1 MKSASLLL
9 SAALLLAAGSAQA
22 QIFRCTDTEGNTVI
36 SNVQQ
41 GKNCKK
47 VATDPVSTLPAPP
60 KPSASAPRTPSPAG
74 FPRVDD
80 ATQKSR
86 DGDRRRILEQ
96 ELASEQKSL
105 EEARKELA
113 EQEGIRNGDERNY
126 QKVLDRLQPYKDK
139 VQLHERN
146 IEAIRKETANLR

>member
-1 MKSASLLL
+1 MNSASLLI
-9 SAALLLAAGSAQA
+9 SAALLCTASGAQA
-22 QIFRCTDTEGNTVI
+22 QIFRCTDAEGSTVI

-47 VATDPVSTLPAPP
+47 VATDPVSTLPTPP
-60 KPSASAPRTPSPAG
+60 KTTATARTSTPAG

-96 ELASEQKSL
+96 ELSSEQKAL
-105 EEARKELA
+105 EEARKDLT
-113 EQEGIRNGDERNY
+113 EQESIRNGDERNY

>member
-1 MKSASLLL
+1 MKTASLLV
-9 SAALLLAAGSAQA
+9 SAALLLAAGGAQA

-47 VATDPVSTLPAPP
+47 VATDPVSSMPPPKAAPAPRP
-60 KPSASAPRTPSPAG
+60 PSPSG

-80 ATQKSR
+80 ATQKAR

-113 EQEGIRNGDERNY
+113 DQEAVRNGDERNY

-139 VQLHERN
+139 AQLHERN
-146 IEAIRKETANLR
+146 IEAIRKELANLR